1 VEHKTSESSK
11 IYADFTLSRIN
22 PKVKSTL
29 SQEQLTELRRALIAQ
44 SESSKHTLDL
54 RFTVNLLFS
63 RYYFVI
69 LGGKDRRRRTIEN
82 NQVRKEKAKEKIL
95 TAVMTTFIV
104 FAMIY
109 FFTST
114 VKFLYQVKRD
124 LGIDFF
130 ENLHAEDV
138 IKKIID
144 AVL

>member
-29 SQEQLTELRRALIAQ
+29 TQEQLTELRRALIAQ
-44 SESSKHTLDL
+44 SESSKHTIDL

-63 RYYFVI
+63 RYYFVV
-69 LGGKDRRRRTIEN
+69 LGGKDRRRRTMEN
-82 NQVRKEKAKEKIL
+82 NQVRKEKAKEKAL
-95 TAVMTTFIV
+95 TAVMTTLIV
-104 FAMIY
+104 IAMIY

-124 LGIDFF
+124 MGIDFF
-130 ENLHAEDV
+130 EHLHAEDV

-144 AVL
+144 TVL